1 MAAEENFFPKELKL
15 NFTPH
20 LRHFDRY
27 FQSLKLLNKIGKDE
41 IWVDCA
47 SGSGYGTNI
56 LSNFTKKIY
65 GFDISTG
72 AVKYANENYSSNN
85 CEFIYNLNDIN
96 EDVAVI
102 FSVETIEH
110 MCREDGEVFLGIL
123 YNKLLDEG
131 QLIITTPIVKK
142 TNNTPKNKFHILE
155 YSDEDFKGLLLGC
168 NFIIDKTFF
177 IETTFTD
184 GETKDQG
191 YYKCHK

>member
-27 FQSLKLLNKIGKDE
+27 FQSLKLLNKIGKNE

-72 AVKYANENYSSNN
+72 AVKYANENYSSDN
-85 CEFIYNLNDIN
+85 CSFVYKLNDI
-96 EDVAVI
+96 DVGVDVV

-110 MCREDGEVFLGIL
+110 MDRDDAVIFLGIL
-123 YNKLLDEG
+123 YSKLVDGGKLV
-131 QLIITTPIVKK
+131 ITTPIIKE
-142 TNNTPKNKFHILE
+142 TNNNPKNKFHRIE
-155 YSDEDFKGLLLGC
+155 YSNEDFKELLEEC
-168 NFIIDKTFF
+168 HFNIDETFF